1 MRITLAVAV
10 ACFSLVAITS
20 GKDAEAAMRR
30 QTNIAAQA
38 LAPALRTLAKE
49 RDVQLVYRTEL
60 VGDHQ
65 TGGAAGDL
73 TFEEALTQLLSGT
86 GLTYR
91 YLENNAVTI
100 VPIPSSSP
108 STAATSAARERAGAS
123 GKSQDSARESD
134 DKEGAQGKSLL
145 ERLRLAQGAQGA
157 SSKSSPSE
165 GGDSTASRANRTSD
179 TSLGSPVILE
189 EVVVT
194 AQKRVEK
201 LADVPMSVSVVSGEQ
216 LVRTQSTTLQ
226 DIANRVPG
234 VQLVATT
241 AVTNQITI
249 RGISLGAGAINSSV
263 ATYVD
268 ETPYTSQGPFAASAL
283 IAPNFDPYDIAR
295 VEVLRGPQGTLYGA
309 NALGGLLK
317 YVTNAPD
324 PSGFSAS
331 ALVGGSTVDH
341 GGSGYETHGMV
352 NIPLADNAAFR
363 LVAND
368 TRFPGYIDDPAR
380 GKTDINGVD
389 RWGVRAAVLWLPE
402 PDLSIR
408 LSGAYQHLHAG
419 DTGTED
425 LAAGTLRP
433 LFGDLKQERTLAQPL
448 QIINEIYNATVDWDL
463 KFATLASATS
473 YSKASLRDD
482 ADASLTFGPIVSG
495 LFGGHYGA
503 TIPLTEPIHS
513 FTQEI
518 RLSSERGTRLEWL
531 LGGYFDNEA
540 ANELE
545 PVYPVDLDTGQT
557 LTNFQPTLGT
567 YRITST
573 YREYAGFANA
583 GYHLTDA
590 LEIGLG
596 GRYSENS
603 QKYHQISN
611 GIFTGNTDFV
621 TPSKQ
626 NVFTYS
632 ADLKYRV
639 GPTAT
644 IYTRWATGF
653 VPGGPND
660 VIPGSHLPASFR
672 SSSTTNAEI
681 GLKGSA
687 ANGRISYDFDVF
699 NVNWHDIQLFAIFGN
714 LEGITNGGKARSRGF
729 EGSVSYSP
737 IRQLTLSL
745 NGAYT
750 DARLT
755 QDTPASVGGF
765 SGDRLPESP
774 HFSGTLSADYERPL
788 WGQVSGFGGIDWHYS
803 GDRLSEL
810 LATSPRQT
818 LPSYS
823 MVDLRAGV
831 RVREYDITAYVKNVG
846 DVRAISS
853 LSPETIHGVAAESAF
868 IQTPRTVGVTLA
880 AKF

>member
-1 MRITLAVAV
+1 MIRRPPPPTKT
-10 ACFSLVAITS
+10 SYEPSNRLVPS
-20 GKDAEAAMRR
+20 AADD
-30 QTNIAAQA
+30 
-38 LAPALRTLAKE
+38 RTL
-49 RDVQLVYRTEL
+49 
-60 VGDHQ
+60 
-65 TGGAAGDL
+65 GADA
-73 TFEEALTQLLSGT
+73 
-86 GLTYR
+86 
-91 YLENNAVTI
+91 NA
-100 VPIPSSSP
+100 
-108 STAATSAARERAGAS
+108 A
-123 GKSQDSARESD
+123 
-134 DKEGAQGKSLL
+134 
-145 ERLRLAQGAQGA
+145 
-157 SSKSSPSE
+157 
-165 GGDSTASRANRTSD
+165 
-179 TSLGSPVILE
+179 SPVLLE

-226 DIANRVPG
+226 DIVNRVPG
-234 VQLVATT
+234 LQLVAGSPIS
-241 AVTNQITI
+241 NQITI
-249 RGISLGAGAINSSV
+249 RGISTGVGAINSSV

-268 ETPYTSQGPFAASAL
+268 ETPYTAQGPFAGSSN

-309 NALGGLLK
+309 NALGGLMK

-324 PSGFSAS
+324 PSRFSAS
-331 ALVGGSTVDH
+331 VLVGGSSVDH
-341 GGSGYETHGMV
+341 GGGGYETHGMV

-368 TRFPGYIDDPAR
+368 THFPGYIDDPAR
-380 GKTDINGVD
+380 GKTDINDVD
-389 RWGVRAAVLWLPE
+389 RWSVRGAVLWLPD

-408 LSGAYQHLHAG
+408 LSGAYQHLEAG
-419 DTGTED
+419 DLGTED
-425 LAAGTLRP
+425 LVAGTLRP
-433 LFGDLKQERTLAQPL
+433 LFGDRKQERALAQRA
-448 QIINEIYNATVDWDL
+448 QVTNEIYNATINWDL
-463 KFATLASATS
+463 KLATFTSATS
-473 YSKASLRDD
+473 YSKTSPLDVVDD
-482 ADASLTFGPIVSG
+482 SLTFGPILSS
-495 LFGGHYGA
+495 LFGGNYGA
-503 TIPLTEPIHS
+503 VIPVTEPVHS
-513 FTQEI
+513 FTQEV
-518 RLSSERGTRLEWL
+518 RLSSQQGSRLEWL
-531 LGGYFDNEA
+531 LGGFFDDEA

-545 PVYPVDLDTGQT
+545 PIYAVDLNTGQT

-567 YRITST
+567 YHITST

-603 QKYHQISN
+603 QKYHQVSE
-611 GIFTGNTDFV
+611 GIFTGDTDFV

-626 NVFTYS
+626 DVFTYS
-632 ADLKYRV
+632 GDLKYKL

-644 IYTRWATGF
+644 IYARWATGF

-660 VIPGSHLPASFR
+660 AIPGSTLPASFR

-681 GLKGSA
+681 GIKGSA
-687 ANGRISYDFDVF
+687 ADGHIAYDFDVY
-699 NVNWHDIQLFAIFGN
+699 NINWHDIQLFAVFDN

-729 EGSVSYSP
+729 EGSLSYSP

-774 HFSGTLSADYERPL
+774 RFSGTFSADYERPL
-788 WGQVSGFGGIDWHYS
+788 WRKVSGFGGIDWHYS
-803 GDRLSEL
+803 GDRLSEFY
-810 LATSPRQT
+810 ATFPRQT

-823 MVDLRAGV
+823 MVDLRAGM

-853 LSPETIHGVAAESAF
+853 LSPETINGVAAESAF
-868 IQTPRTVGVTLA
+868 IQTPRTIGVTLA